1 MQVPSWDLN
10 IRHLIFAKIIFT
22 KFVYSNNKMGK
33 AYDDHTPSCTTSQP
47 GFKCSKLTIKPLKHG
62 VKYVQS

>member
-1 MQVPSWDLN
+1 
-10 IRHLIFAKIIFT
+10 
-22 KFVYSNNKMGK
+22 MGK